1 MQFVIVVTQ
10 THLPISYAKHCNI
23 MTLLQLLDFTWKLM
37 FNPELLPDITSYHS
51 VNEPLAL
58 QWVGMEDIAV
68 PFSIALSDGKLLPVA
83 GKADLLVS
91 LDQPDAKGIH
101 MSRLY
106 LHLNEQLAN
115 KKLDK
120 TCLSHLLELMVSSQK
135 GISKNAKIK
144 LKFDVILE
152 KSALLSNEMGYQS
165 YPVTLSAQRIH
176 NEVSYV
182 LELSIPY
189 SSTCPC
195 SASLSQQLYGAAI
208 NEHFSAATID
218 KQDLLQWVE
227 SKAGSVATPHSQR
240 SYAYLKLILDN
251 QYLLDI
257 QSLIFKFEKLIATPV
272 QTAVKR
278 EDEQE
283 FARLNAENLMF
294 CEDAARRI
302 KGELERM
309 KFVTDY
315 WFKVEHQESLHAH
328 NAVVIDQKQRM

>member
-1 MQFVIVVTQ
+1 
-10 THLPISYAKHCNI
+10 
-23 MTLLQLLDFTWKLM
+23 M

-257 QSLIFKFEKLIATPV
+257 QSLIFKFEKLISTPV

-328 NAVVIDQKQRM
+328 NAVVIDQKQRI

>member
-1 MQFVIVVTQ
+1 
-10 THLPISYAKHCNI
+10 
-23 MTLLQLLDFTWKLM
+23 M

-51 VNEPLAL
+51 VNDPLAL
-58 QWVGMEDIAV
+58 QWVGMEGIAV
-68 PFSIALSDGKLLPVA
+68 PFSIALPDGTLLPVA
-83 GKADLLVS
+83 AKADLLVS
-91 LDQPDAKGIH
+91 LDRAEAKGIH
-101 MSRLY
+101 MSRLH
-106 LHLNEQLAN
+106 LHLNEQLASRR
-115 KKLDK
+115 LDK
-120 TCLSHLLELMVSSQK
+120 TTLSQLLELMISSQQ
-135 GISKNAKIK
+135 GISINAKIK

-152 KSALLSNEMGYQS
+152 KSSLLSNEIGYQS
-165 YPVTLSAQRIH
+165 YPVVLTAQQTH
-176 NEVSYV
+176 NEVSYG
-182 LELSIPY
+182 LELAIPY

-208 NEHFSAATID
+208 DAQFSGSTID
-218 KQDLLQWVE
+218 KQDLLQWVQ

-240 SYAYLKLILDN
+240 SYAYLKLALSD

-257 QSLIFKFEKLIATPV
+257 PELIFKFEKLIATPV

-302 KGELERM
+302 KGELEHM
-309 KFVTDY
+309 QYVTDY

-328 NAVVIDQKQRM
+328 NAVVIDQKHQDLAYSLS